1 MAARINETTASHYSA
16 AIWSMVHGL
25 AMLLLKP
32 TIPPEWM
39 QDDFKLAIE
48 LVVRPWINGLADMP
62 TPVLSQMV
70 NCSASAHDGCA
81 TAGTGRPCPPGRLS
95 RHAYRPTPGDVGLCS
110 SACVCGRG

>member
-25 AMLLLKP
+25 AMLLLERM
-32 TIPPEWM
+32 IPPEWM

-48 LVVRPWINGLADMP
+48 LVVRPWINGPADMP

-70 NCSASAHDGCA
+70 NCPRLHMMGCNC
-81 TAGTGRPCPPGRLS
+81 R
-95 RHAYRPTPGDVGLCS
+95 YWPTPAHPAG
-110 SACVCGRG
+110 